1 MFLLKTETCLMW
13 DDTYASDQLG
23 IISKDLTL
31 ADVLTKVY
39 GSVACH
45 LDNIMPKSKE
55 ARRRLNYFV
64 NSMFMNMPGPPS
76 IHDMFS

>member
-31 ADVLTKVY
+31 VDVLTKVY
-39 GSVACH
+39 GSVACD
-45 LDNIMPKSKE
+45 LDNIIPKSKE

-64 NSMFMNMPGPPS
+64 NSLFMNMPGPPS